1 MKPRAHDAKA
11 LPLFR
16 IVRGFLDYLPHFFTP
31 LAYLAQ
37 ICLASA
43 ANKSRECAPT
53 QTSGG
58 LAMAKLKDKIQ
69 NALDEGR
76 MLVLGSQVLLGFQ
89 YRSVFEPGF
98 EKLPLS
104 SQYLKVTAL
113 GLMLITLGLLLA
125 PGAYHR
131 IVEEGEDTH
140 SLHRVATK
148 VMDFALLPFAV
159 ALGFDVYVS
168 VERTLGRTVSILV
181 GMGASLIALFFWYGL
196 ELKRRGEREPE
207 IKEEQEMSKEKDEAS
222 GGAKLTDKIKH
233 ALTECRVVLPGAQAL
248 LGFQFVTTL
257 MEAFEK
263 LPSSSK
269 YVHLASLA
277 LVALSTILLMT
288 PAAYHRIVERGEETK
303 HFHRFAS
310 RILVAAM
317 VPLALGVSGD
327 LFVVVRKITEST
339 TSAAAS
345 AVVSLLFFYGLWFG
359 FTLYRRNR
367 ERSGPEEAAEH
378 QGQQIAT

>member
-1 MKPRAHDAKA
+1 
-11 LPLFR
+11 
-16 IVRGFLDYLPHFFTP
+16 
-31 LAYLAQ
+31 
-37 ICLASA
+37 
-43 ANKSRECAPT
+43 
-53 QTSGG
+53 
-58 LAMAKLKDKIQ
+58 
-69 NALDEGR
+69 

-98 EKLPLS
+98 EKLPFS
-104 SQYLKVTAL
+104 SQYLKVSAL
-113 GLMLITLGLLLA
+113 GLMLIALGLLLA

-131 IVEEGEDTH
+131 IVEEGED
-140 SLHRVATK
+140 SNELHRFTTK
-148 VMDFALLPFAV
+148 VMNFALLPFAV
-159 ALGFDVYVS
+159 ALGLDIYVS
-168 VERTLGRTVSILV
+168 AEKTLGRTGALSL

-207 IKEEQEMSKEKDEAS
+207 IREEQEMSKEKDSES
-222 GGAKLTDKIKH
+222 GGAKITDKIRH
-233 ALTECRVVLPGAQAL
+233 VLTECRVVLPGAQAL

-277 LVALSTILLMT
+277 LVALSTVLLMT

-317 VPLALGVSGD
+317 IPLALGVSGD
-327 LFVVVRKITEST
+327 LFVVVRKVTEST

-345 AVVSLLFFYGLWFG
+345 AIVSLLFFYGLWFG

-367 ERSGPEEAAEH
+367 LRSGREAKEH
-378 QGQQIAT
+378 QGRQFAS

>member
-1 MKPRAHDAKA
+1 
-11 LPLFR
+11 
-16 IVRGFLDYLPHFFTP
+16 
-31 LAYLAQ
+31 
-37 ICLASA
+37 
-43 ANKSRECAPT
+43 
-53 QTSGG
+53 
-58 LAMAKLKDKIQ
+58 MAELKDKIQ

-76 MLVLGSQVLLGFQ
+76 MLVLGSQVLLGFE

-104 SQYLKVTAL
+104 SQYLKVSAL
-113 GLMLITLGLLLA
+113 CLMLIALGLLLA

-140 SLHRVATK
+140 ELHRFITK
-148 VMDFALLPFAV
+148 VMNFALLPFAV

-168 VERTLGRTVSILV
+168 AERTLGRTIALSIAT
-181 GMGASLIALFFWYGL
+181 GASLIALFFWYGL
-196 ELKRRGEREPE
+196 ELKRRGERDAE
-207 IKEEQEMSKEKDEAS
+207 IREEQEMSKEKDAKS
-222 GGAKLTDKIKH
+222 GGAKLTNKIKH
-233 ALTECRVVLPGAQAL
+233 VLTECRVVLPGAQAL

-263 LPSSSK
+263 LPFSSK

-277 LVALSTILLMT
+277 LVALSIILLMT
-288 PAAYHRIVERGEETK
+288 PAAYHRIVERGEETE

-317 VPLALGVSGD
+317 IPLALGVSGD
-327 LFVVVRKITEST
+327 LFVVVRKVTESA

-359 FTLYRRNR
+359 FTLYRRKR
-367 ERSGPEEAAEH
+367 ERSKPDATEH
-378 QGQQIAT
+378 QGRQFAS